1 LNNPH
6 YELNAEQQHFAK
18 TKLGIKNLNIK
29 RETNVTCLRFADDI
43 FIFGL
48 ADRSTMVKINLEM
61 VNFLNS
67 RGLTV
72 NLTKDNV
79 KVFCPGNGFRYLGF
93 KFYFPDYKNKEFTLN
108 KGRFTK
114 YQMDLTSSANYR

>member
-18 TKLGIKNLNIK
+18 TKLGIKDLNIK

-61 VNFLNS
+61 INFLNS

-79 KVFCPGNGFRYLGF
+79 KVFCPGNSFRYLGF